1 MEFKI
6 AERHIDSL
14 YAAQSLFEKRLK
26 DAKKG
31 YAEFQD
37 RTTDRKGVVIAESYM
52 YMVERDEKHFS
63 ALNELLKECERKKY
77 AKYLK

>member
-6 AERHIDSL
+6 AERHIDAL
-14 YAAQSLFEKRLK
+14 YATQSLFEKRLK

-37 RTTDRKGVVIAESYM
+37 RTDREGVVIAESYM
-52 YMVERDEKHFS
+52 YMVERDEKHLS